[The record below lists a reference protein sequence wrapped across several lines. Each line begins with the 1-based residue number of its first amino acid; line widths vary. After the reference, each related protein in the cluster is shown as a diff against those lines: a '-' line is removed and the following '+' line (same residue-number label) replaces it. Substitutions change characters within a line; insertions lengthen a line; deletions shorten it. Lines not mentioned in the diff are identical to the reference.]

1 MKIGLLGY
9 GKMGQAIEKIAV
21 KRGHTIVL
29 KIDSK
34 NQKSLNSSSFDAVDV
49 AIDFSLPNTAHQNI
63 KHALNAQTPVV
74 SGTTGWLEHLPAVTE
89 LCIAQHT
96 AFLYASN
103 FSLGVNLFFE
113 LNKKLAKLMAN
124 YPDYEVAIKETHHTE
139 KIDAPSGTAL
149 SLANQILEEN
159 KVKSNWVLGQT
170 NHQNE
175 LGIEALREDL
185 VPGTHKVTYTA
196 QVDTLSIK
204 HTAHSRD
211 GFALGAVI
219 AAEWILTKKGVFS
232 MKDVLQSK

>member
-34 NQKSLNSSSFDAVDV
+34 NQKNLNQSSFDEVDV

-63 KHALNAQTPVV
+63 KHALKAKTPVV
-74 SGTTGWLEHLPAVTE
+74 SGTTGWLEHLPTVTK
-89 LCIAQHT
+89 LCKAQHT

-149 SLANQILEEN
+149 SLAEQILEEN
-159 KVKSNWVLGQT
+159 KVKSNWVLGET
-170 NHQNE
+170 NHLNE
-175 LGIEALREDL
+175 LGIEAFREDL

>member
-149 SLANQILEEN
+149 TLAEQILEEN
-159 KVKSNWVLGQT
+159 KVKSNWVLGQS
-170 NHQNE
+170 NHPEE
-175 LGIEALREDL
+175 LGIESLREAM
-185 VPGTHKVTYTA
+185 VPGTHKVTYKA